1 MELGV
6 FVEGYH
12 SVRDRRQINLFDYVL
27 GVGTLDGITSI
38 IDKPSY
44 YILSK
49 LTGDFVRFIDIEL
62 SPLDEKVIK
71 LPLSLQFSM
80 YPKFG
85 RIRPRA
91 IITRSG
97 GIYVDPD
104 VLNDAFDGTEWYL
117 NLLLEELKNQKRNGK
132 MNIR

>member
-6 FVEGYH
+6 FVEGYYG
-12 SVRDRRQINLFDYVL
+12 VRNRRQINLFDYVL
-27 GVGTLDGITSI
+27 GVDTLDGITSI

-49 LTGDFVRFIDIEL
+49 LTEDFVRFLDIRL

-71 LPLSLQFSM
+71 LPFSLQLNM

-91 IITRSG
+91 IITKNGR
-97 GIYVDPD
+97 IYVDPD

-132 MNIR
+132 ISIR